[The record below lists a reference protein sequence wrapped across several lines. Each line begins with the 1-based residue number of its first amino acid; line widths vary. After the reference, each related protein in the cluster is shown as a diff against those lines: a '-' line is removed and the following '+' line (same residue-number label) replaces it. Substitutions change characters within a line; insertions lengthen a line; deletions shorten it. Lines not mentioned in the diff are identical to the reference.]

1 MALLTSLLEPT
12 TLLLGSVLALSL
24 LWLKAT
30 RRPRGLPPGPG
41 PALPL
46 LGHLH
51 LLEKDI
57 RPVIEK
63 WRRQYG
69 DIISFYMGSQLVVVL
84 NGYDVIKDAF
94 VKHADAFSDR
104 PHMFITDEISKGKGV
119 ISTSGQLW
127 KEQRK
132 VSLEVLR
139 ELGLGKN
146 VLAEKI
152 QEEVALYVKALYSNH
167 GQPMDIK
174 RMTQISVSNNICSIV
189 FGKRFEYDDPTF
201 TSYLRRV
208 DQNVEAL
215 TGAGLVTCFPWMRY
229 LPGDLLKFKRT
240 LTNVDAVNEEL
251 IKPRVRDHF
260 NSFTD
265 GEASDFIYAYI
276 REMRKREDSAQA
288 TTLDDENLITT
299 VGDLFVAGTESTSTA
314 ISWAVVL
321 LENYPDAQEKCFQ
334 EIQRVIGTARPP
346 SMRDKPDLTYVEA
359 TIMEVLRWANIA
371 IFALQHAVPYDVSF
385 RGYTIPKEAMIMPNL
400 ESVLQ
405 DEQTWGDPLVF
416 RPDRFIGPDGKLTR
430 PDEFIPFGIDFS
442 LPACLTVSVSQELL
456 TNEGFE
462 SLEHWDCWEQTCSL
476 SDEKHSGQH
485 AVHTT
490 DRQHDYDGPSQYV
503 SINPGETYAVTGW
516 AKLGDDGGTG
526 QDLILEFDFTVQGGS
541 HEWVKVAK
549 LPGGQKNYDDA
560 LTMIHGLKAHG
571 LKVRG
576 HNLVWSV
583 DQFVQDWVKQLWGDD
598 LRKAVKDHIEET
610 MDKTRGLLEH
620 WDVNNENLHGSW
632 YQTRLNDND
641 YAIELFRIAHNADPS
656 VKLFLNDYNVV
667 AWGGDTD
674 SRLDHLAQAGI
685 PIWITELD
693 VQAWDENKRADFYE
707 SALRT
712 FYEHPAVE
720 GILFW
725 GFWDKQHWRGDKAA
739 LIRGDNFELT
749 AAGRRVLDL
758 FENQWMTDETR
769 SLTSLGD
776 QFTVRGF
783 HGDYEVNVIYQGRE
797 LEQSKETFELG
808 KASKWITINVQT
820 S

>member
-104 PHMFITDEISKGKGV
+104 PHMFITDEISKGKVVEGTAQGV
-119 ISTSGQLW
+119 AGGSAGAGIGQKRAGREDSGGG
-127 KEQRK
+127 R
-132 VSLEVLR
+132 S
-139 ELGLGKN
+139 
-146 VLAEKI
+146 
-152 QEEVALYVKALYSNH
+152 
-167 GQPMDIK
+167 
-174 RMTQISVSNNICSIV
+174 
-189 FGKRFEYDDPTF
+189 RFEYDDPTF

-430 PDEFIPFGIDFS
+430 PDEFIPFGIGRR
-442 LPACLTVSVSQELL
+442 ACLGEPLARMELFL
-456 TNEGFE
+456 YISTMIQQFQFLPPEPGQPP
-462 SLEHWDCWEQTCSL
+462 SLERQFGSVCSP
-476 SDEKHSGQH
+476 K
-485 AVHTT
+485 
-490 DRQHDYDGPSQYV
+490 P
-503 SINPGETYAVTGW
+503 
-516 AKLGDDGGTG
+516 
-526 QDLILEFDFTVQGGS
+526 F
-541 HEWVKVAK
+541 
-549 LPGGQKNYDDA
+549 
-560 LTMIHGLKAHG
+560 
-571 LKVRG
+571 KVR
-576 HNLVWSV
+576 
-583 DQFVQDWVKQLWGDD
+583 
-598 LRKAVKDHIEET
+598 AVPRD
-610 MDKTRGLLEH
+610 
-620 WDVNNENLHGSW
+620 
-632 YQTRLNDND
+632 
-641 YAIELFRIAHNADPS
+641 
-656 VKLFLNDYNVV
+656 
-667 AWGGDTD
+667 
-674 SRLDHLAQAGI
+674 
-685 PIWITELD
+685 
-693 VQAWDENKRADFYE
+693 
-707 SALRT
+707 
-712 FYEHPAVE
+712 
-720 GILFW
+720 
-725 GFWDKQHWRGDKAA
+725 
-739 LIRGDNFELT
+739 
-749 AAGRRVLDL
+749 
-758 FENQWMTDETR
+758 
-769 SLTSLGD
+769 
-776 QFTVRGF
+776 
-783 HGDYEVNVIYQGRE
+783 
-797 LEQSKETFELG
+797 
-808 KASKWITINVQT
+808 
-820 S
+820 